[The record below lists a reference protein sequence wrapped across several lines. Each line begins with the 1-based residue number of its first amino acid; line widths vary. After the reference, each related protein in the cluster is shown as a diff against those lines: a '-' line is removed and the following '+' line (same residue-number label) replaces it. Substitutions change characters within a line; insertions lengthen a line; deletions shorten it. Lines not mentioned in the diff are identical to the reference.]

1 MQNRQLLSTVLV
13 GALVLAGGCAMFEK
27 YLGGTETA
35 KSESE
40 RMSNVRVWLDDSECN
55 WGDVWCE
62 VGSAVGAGP
71 KLKYEIVD
79 ADKMGAVSSVIINI
93 FPEEGDGW
101 SSGASHIVLAKD
113 TNNPDAQMK
122 PGTVYPLG
130 SPPDEGAE
138 ERPRPLQVTAG
149 DGRQVGDSDS
159 QGVVRLAVR
168 CRSRSPIH
176 SRGVRDRP
184 RCSPA
189 LLAPGGGA
197 ANQPHAAHPAA
208 GPVPGRGAE
217 GGQAGGTQEKVSHG
231 DGIHRG
237 QEAPDP

>member
-1 MQNRQLLSTVLV
+1 MKNRQLLSNVLV

-35 KSESE
+35 KSESGRE
-40 RMSNVRVWLDDSECN
+40 SNVRVWLDDSECK

-62 VGSAVGAGP
+62 VGSSVGTGP

-130 SPPDEGAE
+130 SPPDEI
-138 ERPRPLQVTAG
+138 RVM
-149 DGRQVGDSDS
+149 D
-159 QGVVRLAVR
+159 
-168 CRSRSPIH
+168 
-176 SRGVRDRP
+176 
-184 RCSPA
+184 
-189 LLAPGGGA
+189 GGGNTVAGVKLESGKKYLMNFVVSA
-197 ANQPHAAHPAA
+197 AQSETV
-208 GPVPGRGAE
+208 GVTFTVR
-217 GGQAGGTQEKVSHG
+217 
-231 DGIHRG
+231 
-237 QEAPDP
+237 